1 MGGDNSTTTKSGL
14 NSKPLGQAVD
24 TIGTN
29 LNTAMQSGVDP
40 YTKPLYTGM
49 SPTTQHGLAALGN
62 AAEAG
67 APGLSRSF
75 DWAQGVVG
83 SGGYNPALSS
93 AQSGIQQY
101 LQESQQDAPG
111 YARVRQDVAD
121 DTLGGVNASF
131 LTDGRFGSSV
141 HTDQA
146 TRSLGG
152 VLANM
157 DMANNENRLNRM
169 LGGNQAL
176 AGIGQTAMG
185 NAAGAAA
192 ATPGLY
198 QSLLMPGQA
207 QIGAGQI
214 RDADALAARQADAD
228 LFDRTQNKDW
238 NSLARA
244 SGILSGTAGSAGQTT
259 TQSQNTPWWQPGG
272 STLLGGLSLFG

>member
-29 LNTAMQSGVDP
+29 LNTAMKDGLNVFD
-40 YTKPLYTGM
+40 KPIHAGLSAQTQQGIGNIM
-49 SPTTQHGLAALGN
+49 SSSQ
-62 AAEAG
+62 AG
-67 APGLSRSF
+67 AGGLNNAYG
-75 DWAQGVVG
+75 WAQGVVG
-83 SGGYNPALSS
+83 SGGYNPALQS
-93 AQSGIQQY
+93 AQGGIQQY
-101 LQESQQDAPG
+101 LQESQADAPG

-121 DTLGGVNASF
+121 DTLGGVNSSF

-157 DMANNENRLNRM
+157 DMANNENRLARM

-185 NAAGAAA
+185 NAAGAASA
-192 ATPGLY
+192 IPGLY
-198 QSLLMPGQA
+198 GATLMPGQA

-214 RDADALAARQADAD
+214 LDADQQAGLQAHAD
-228 LFDRTQNKDW
+228 LFDRTNNNDW

-244 SGILSGTAGSAGQTT
+244 TQILGGTAPAAGTT
-259 TQSQNTPWWQPGG
+259 TTNTQNVPWWQKAATVG
-272 STLLGGLSLFG
+272 GGLLSMF